1 MISLKCQQCGA
12 ALHWDGRG
20 KVVRCSYCGA
30 EYLMHPREEKFRK
43 QINPYKGTGDIQGIP
58 IIQGNDCSRLCPIQ
72 SYAPKGWDVCCRQ
85 APDDYYGDQMGNPF
99 VVEAEYRS
107 PDRSLFILYRGPN
120 LYTDRKLSRIPLM
133 KQIDVLG
140 SYLRIG
146 TPFGA
151 EQYCD
156 YLVQRDIQPLSGQK
170 IRVEEADAAEL
181 DRQRTIYDKYANLGF
196 QQITSEWKRVLYSV
210 MDQTQRRK
218 TVAVETRVNDGHKGQ
233 QLMSGGGFFGQL
245 IGQMFSNDE
254 HYWET
259 QYEFIVVADEGKYES
274 AFPVIQKINESIRE
288 APDLDRIR
296 QYMIQYLQNLRNQSA
311 MAIHQQEMASWN
323 RRQQILQDTH
333 KYTTGVMRE
342 MNANTAATHD
352 RVANMHSEMIREVN
366 TYHTASPGYG
376 RPDVVEAD
384 IRWDHVYQNTNNPD
398 QYVAT
403 ENIWLDPGVD
413 FEELKRTKGD
423 Y

>member
-333 KYTTGVMRE
+333 NYTTGVMRE

>member
-1 MISLKCQQCGA
+1 MINLKCQQCGA

-20 KVVRCSYCGA
+20 NVVQCGYCGA

-58 IIQGNDCSRLCPIQ
+58 IIQGNDCSELCPIQ

-85 APDDYYGDQMGNPF
+85 APDDYYGDHMNNPF

-146 TPFGA
+146 SPFDA

-181 DRQRTIYDKYANLGF
+181 DRQRTIYNQYANQGF
-196 QQITSEWKRVLYSV
+196 QQITSDWKRIIYSILGQ
-210 MDQTQRRK
+210 DRRRK

-233 QLMSGGGFFGQL
+233 QPMSGGGFFGQL
-245 IGQMFSNDE
+245 LGQMFSNDE

-274 AFPVIQKINESIRE
+274 SLPIIQKINESIRE

-323 RRQQILQDTH
+323 RRQKILQDTH
-333 KYTTGVMRE
+333 DYTTGVMRE

-398 QYVAT
+398 QFAAT